1 MPGLQLS
8 ARSPP
13 PGRPIP
19 ATHSPGREVSLHPQ
33 PGSPAFNGVTF
44 CRSRARAGAGGGR
57 QLAGVK
63 DEAPGSEGGRRR
75 RLSARVPRLTALPL
89 LCAEAAS
96 PARHR
101 HRPRATGVPGARRR
115 HLPAPEGALQTMPL
129 RPGATRSRD
138 EDGQVA
144 DSGRQSSSG
153 APGFA
158 GHTPSTPL
166 SQPLA
171 LTHPQDAMV
180 QSRLRQAQ
188 GAILRESQSLCN
200 QLTK

>member
-44 CRSRARAGAGGGR
+44 CKSRARAGARGGR
-57 QLAGVK
+57 QPAGVK
-63 DEAPGSEGGRRR
+63 DEAPGSEGGRR

-96 PARHR
+96 PAGHR
-101 HRPRATGVPGARRR
+101 HRPRATGVLGARRR
-115 HLPAPEGALQTMPL
+115 HSPAPEGALQTRPL
-129 RPGATRSRD
+129 QRGATRSRL

-144 DSGRQSSSG
+144 GSGRQSSSG
-153 APGFA
+153 LRALPDTRPPLRSLSLLHSHTRRMQWSSPGY
-158 GHTPSTPL
+158 GKRGEPSFENREA
-166 SQPLA
+166 LA
-171 LTHPQDAMV
+171 
-180 QSRLRQAQ
+180 
-188 GAILRESQSLCN
+188 IN
-200 QLTK
+200 

>member
-44 CRSRARAGAGGGR
+44 CKSRARAGARGGR
-57 QLAGVK
+57 QPAGVK
-63 DEAPGSEGGRRR
+63 DEAPGSEGGRR

-96 PARHR
+96 PAGHR
-101 HRPRATGVPGARRR
+101 HRPRATGVLGARRC
-115 HLPAPEGALQTMPL
+115 HSPAPEGALQTRLL
-129 RPGATRSRD
+129 RRGATRSSL

-144 DSGRQSSSG
+144 GSGSQSSSG

-158 GHTPSTPL
+158 PHTPSAPL
-166 SQPLA
+166 SASLHSHTRGMQWSSPGYGKRREPSFENREALA
-171 LTHPQDAMV
+171 
-180 QSRLRQAQ
+180 
-188 GAILRESQSLCN
+188 IN
-200 QLTK
+200 